1 MKVIILV
8 KRQDGEPAAIDER
21 DWSQEMLASIEHAN
35 YVVVKGQE
43 YEMVEGRLDLD
54 KGALEVL
61 VVPAETEG
69 Q

>member
-1 MKVIILV
+1 MKVIILL